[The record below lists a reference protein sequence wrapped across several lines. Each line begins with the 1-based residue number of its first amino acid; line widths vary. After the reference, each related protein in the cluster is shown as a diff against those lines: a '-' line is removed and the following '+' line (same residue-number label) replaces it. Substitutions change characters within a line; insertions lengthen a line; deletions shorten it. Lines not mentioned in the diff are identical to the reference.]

1 MPGDFPPRARFGP
14 YGPCMA
20 PLQIEAGGRN
30 WTFDGTAPVTI
41 GRDPACDIVLA
52 GDTVS
57 RRHAEIRPDGATWT
71 LIDVGSSSGTFSN
84 GTRVTEMR
92 LSGQGRFRI
101 GGVEGEEVGFAVV
114 GARPAVATEDVAL
127 PAPGLAQTVLPGG
140 AVPGSFVPGP
150 ALLVRA
156 GGSSRRF
163 VPGTTVRIGRD
174 PANEVVVDDA
184 SVSRLHSV
192 VESRPDGWWFV
203 DRSTAGTFDGE
214 DQVRTRKITAPTTLM
229 LGHPTAGVE
238 VEIVPVVETRQA
250 QKTIAGRKRK
260 RTALL
265 VGGIV
270 AALVLV
276 GGGIAAAAL
285 LGGDDEDGG
294 GDDGPTLAA
303 EGLSDAE
310 LERAKSATVFL
321 IAVLDGEPAWTG
333 SGSIIS
339 DDGLILTNAHV
350 ADPGAPGFEAPAESP
365 DYLVVGVVPEDD
377 SDAPVELRFRATPVA
392 TDGPLDLSVVKIMGD
407 VDGNPVTGD
416 LGLPEP
422 MPIGDSETVRTGD
435 DLVALGFPGL
445 AAVDLED
452 PFARPVTVTEG
463 VASTI
468 KAVPPFG
475 EDAWIESDLRL
486 GSGNSGGPTINDDG
500 ELVGVNTEVRTRE
513 TQGEGE
519 DGGIFTS
526 GSALMRP
533 SKWTAAPIAAA
544 EAGTPYTSEWVDD
557 VDGPAPEPEMNA
569 DAGLAAGGWS
579 LDGSATCAAT
589 TSPEAPQ
596 ILAGAVFPG
605 TIFAEFLAAGIPDGT
620 QLELQFFSADG
631 ATQLGSSPGVWEWG
645 AEQTCVAFTVDVAE
659 SIEGIIAVLVI
670 GDLQVANPVLFQ

>member
-1 MPGDFPPRARFGP
+1 MNA
-14 YGPCMA
+14 
-20 PLQIEAGGRN
+20 LQIEVGGRSL
-30 WTFDGTAPVTI
+30 TFDGTGPVTI
-41 GRDPACDIVLA
+41 GRDPSSDITLA

-57 RRHAEIRPDGATWT
+57 RQHAEIRPDGESWT
-71 LIDVGSSSGTFSN
+71 LVDLGSSSGTFSN
-84 GTRVTEMR
+84 ATRVTAMR
-92 LSGQGRFRI
+92 LSGHGSFRI
-101 GGVEGEEVGFAVV
+101 GGAEGEELMFTVA
-114 GARPAVATEDVAL
+114 GARPAVAAEDVVL

-140 AVPGSFVPGP
+140 AVAGSSVPGP
-150 ALLVRA
+150 ALLVRT

-184 SVSRLHSV
+184 SVSRLHAV

-214 DQVRTRKITAPTTLM
+214 DRVRTRKLTAPTKVM

-238 VEIVPVVETRQA
+238 VEIVPVVEAREA
-250 QKTIAGRKRK
+250 QKAIAGKKRQ
-260 RTALL
+260 RTVLL

-276 GGGIAAAAL
+276 GGGVTAAVL
-285 LGGDDEDGG
+285 LGDDDSEGG
-294 GDDGPTLAA
+294 NGSPTAV
-303 EGLSDAE
+303 EGLTDAE
-310 LERAKSATVFL
+310 LDQAKSATVFL
-321 IAVLDGEPAWTG
+321 VAVFDDEPAWTG

-339 DDGLILTNAHV
+339 EDGLILTNAHV
-350 ADPGAPGFEAPAESP
+350 ADPGAPGFELPDESP

-377 SDAPVELRFRATPVA
+377 SDAPVELRFRAVPVA
-392 TDGPLDLSVVKIMGD
+392 TDGPLDLSVIKIVGD
-407 VDGNPVTGD
+407 VDGNPIEGD

-557 VDGPAPEPEMNA
+557 MGAPEPEPDMDA

-579 LDGSATCAAT
+579 IDGAATCAAT
-589 TSPEAPQ
+589 TTNEEPQ
-596 ILAGAVFPG
+596 ILTGAVFPG
-605 TIFAEFLAAGIPDGT
+605 TIYAEFIAAGIPDGT
-620 QLELQFFSADG
+620 SFELQFYSLDG
-631 ATQLGSSPGVWEWG
+631 STELGSSPGVWEYG
-645 AEQTCVAFTVDVAE
+645 AEQACVALTVDIAE
-659 SIEGIIAVLVI
+659 SIEGIVAVLVI